1 MQDPNTQKILYTPI
15 VRNSMLELF
24 EDDRRFDAK
33 RVLPV
38 VPSAVADEIIGSIDF
53 PRRDFWERAKEF
65 LD

>member
-1 MQDPNTQKILYTPI
+1 MQDPQYPKILYTPI